1 MTSKRTPTLKQ
12 LFKAWLKYEQKS
24 SEVMHLKW
32 ALDDLANKVQPGSEL
47 IIHGDKVYRI
57 TTKPTFGG
65 RINYDINRIAT
76 ADEIET
82 IK

>member
-12 LFKAWLKYEQKS
+12 LFKAWLKYQQKS
-24 SEVMHLKW
+24 SETMRLKW
-32 ALDDLANKVQPGSEL
+32 SLDDLANKVQPGSEL
-47 IIHGDKVYRI
+47 IVHGENIYRV
-57 TTKPTFGG
+57 TARSTFGG
-65 RINYDINRIAT
+65 RVNYDIDRIAT